1 MAINAEQL
9 NIILSARDKEF
20 TKAMDRSQKRVAH
33 FASKSQKNLSKT
45 GKSFNA
51 LGDAAKR
58 LGPALL
64 AAFSVAALKGAL
76 DGAVAIGQLA
86 KIAGVTNSE
95 FQVLAL
101 TTQQF
106 GIEQDKLSDILKD
119 VNDKF
124 GDFTQTGAGPLADFF
139 EFIAPKI
146 GLTADAFADLSSDK
160 KLGAYINALEEAN
173 LSQSEMTFYME
184 AIASDSTALIGAF
197 QNNGAA
203 IDVMRGKAESLGLV
217 LEDDVIEKSKAAKQ
231 ELALMSA
238 VVSTNLTEALVSIAP
253 LLTGASTGIA
263 ALARQAS
270 NFMNVFREIGS
281 DGLDGPEF
289 SSKRLI
295 SDVQDDIAA
304 LKVARADIGKAKSEI
319 LGDKAYEDLSV
330 FGKVQFGLQDRNL
343 QSVVGN
349 IEALTIQLGNLRKEA
364 EVAAGPVA
372 NAVNP
377 ADAARSGLSNII
389 SQTEQLERQA
399 EVNRMSAE
407 SVERQRISRE
417 KDAIVAKALKS
428 LIGEPF
434 SAENTTLR
442 LDAIA
447 AGDAYEVAAT
457 KASLILNPLEKAKQ
471 ATKKIREAAITAS
484 EAVTIMNQN
493 MIDGSPLLQNLGFD
507 AEGLGHVMSSVEN
520 SMESAFMSMIDGTS
534 SASDAFKSM
543 ASSII
548 KELYRVLVVKKI
560 TGFITGAIGG
570 LVGGGSSAGSGGK
583 ASGGP
588 VKAGQSYM
596 TGEHGRELFV
606 PQVNGRVLSAAQT
619 SNASGGGGDGVTV
632 IQSNTFGNGVSRA
645 EVNAMLPKMVEATKS
660 AVADAKLRGGSYGR
674 SFA

>member
-1 MAINAEQL
+1 MAISAEKL

-20 TKAMDRSQKRVAH
+20 TKAMDRSQRRVAH

-270 NFMNVFREIGS
+270 NFMNVFRDIGS
-281 DGLDGPEF
+281 DGPEL
-289 SSKRLI
+289 STERMI
-295 SDVQDDIAA
+295 SDVEGDIAEIEA
-304 LKVARADIGKAKSEI
+304 ARDKISEARTKR
-319 LGDKAYEDLSV
+319 LGDGTYDDLNLIEKGFFNRQTSQMQ
-330 FGKVQFGLQDRNL
+330 GMTGQIEQLTFGL
-343 QSVVGN
+343 G
-349 IEALTIQLGNLRKEA
+349 ALRREA
-364 EVAAGPVA
+364 EAVAGPVA

-457 KASLILNPLEKAKQ
+457 KASLILNPLEKAKE

-520 SMESAFMSMIDGTS
+520 SMESAFMSIIDGTS

-548 KELYRVLVVKKI
+548 SELYRVLVVKKI

-570 LVGGGSSAGSGGK
+570 LVGGGSSTPIGQ

-588 VKAGQSYM
+588 VKAGQSYV

-619 SNASGGGGDGVTV
+619 NNAAGAGGGDGVTV
-632 IQSNTFGNGVSRA
+632 IQSNTFGSGVSRA
-645 EVNAMLPKMVEATKS
+645 EVNAMLPKMVEATKA
-660 AVADAKLRGGSYGR
+660 AVVDAKLRGGSYGR

>member
-1 MAINAEQL
+1 MAISAEKL

-20 TKAMDRSQKRVAH
+20 TKAMDRSQRRVAH

-86 KIAGVTNSE
+86 KIAGVTNGE

-548 KELYRVLVVKKI
+548 SELYRVLVVKKI

>member
-1 MAINAEQL
+1 MAISAEKL

-101 TTQQF
+101 TTQEF

-139 EFIAPKI
+139 DFIAPKI
-146 GLTADAFADLSSDK
+146 GLTADAFADMSSDK
-160 KLGAYINALEEAN
+160 KLGAYVNALQEAN
-173 LSQSEMTFYME
+173 LSQAEMTFYME

-197 QNNGAA
+197 QDNGAA
-203 IDVMRGKAESLGLV
+203 IDVMRGKTEDLGGT
-217 LEDDVIEKSKAAKQ
+217 LEDDVIEKAKVAKQ

-238 VVSTNLTEALVSIAP
+238 VVSSNLTEALVSITP

-263 ALARQAS
+263 ALAQQAA
-270 NFMNVFREIGS
+270 NFMNVFRDIGS
-281 DGLDGPEF
+281 DGPVLSNSRMVEF
-289 SSKRLI
+289 
-295 SDVQDDIAA
+295 VEADIAA
-304 LKVARADIGKAKSEI
+304 LKVERDKVSKAKAEI
-319 LGDKAYEDLSV
+319 LGDRSFGDLNFLDRGLISLKDNKLSV
-330 FGKVQFGLQDRNL
+330 MTQE
-343 QSVVGN
+343 
-349 IEALTIQLGNLRKEA
+349 IEALTFGLGELRREA
-364 EVAAGPVA
+364 AAAATPVGD
-372 NAVNP
+372 AVNP
-377 ADAARSGLSNII
+377 ADAARSGLASIKA
-389 SQTEQLERQA
+389 QTEQLERQA

-417 KDAIVAKALKS
+417 KDAIVAKALKP

-447 AGDAYEVAAT
+447 AGDAYEIAAT
-457 KASLILNPLEKAKQ
+457 KASLILNPLKAAEQ
-471 ATKKIREAAITAS
+471 ATKGIREAAISAT

-493 MIDGSPLLQNLGFD
+493 MINGSPLLQNLGFD
-507 AEGLGHVMSSVEN
+507 AEGLGHVMGTVEN
-520 SMESAFMSMIDGTS
+520 SIESAFMSMIDGTS

-570 LVGGGSSAGSGGK
+570 LAGGGASVGGGGK

-619 SNASGGGGDGVTV
+619 NNAAAGGGGGVTV
-632 IQSNTFGNGVSRA
+632 IQNNTFGSGVSRS
-645 EVNAMLPKMVEATKS
+645 EVNAMLPKIVEATKA
-660 AVADAKLRGGSYGR
+660 AVVDAKLRGGSYGR

>member
-146 GLTADAFADLSSDK
+146 GLTAEAFADLSSDK
-160 KLGAYINALEEAN
+160 KLGAYINALQEAN
-173 LSQSEMTFYME
+173 LSQAEMTFYME

-270 NFMNVFREIGS
+270 NFMNVFRDIGS
-281 DGLDGPEF
+281 DGPEF
-289 SSKRLI
+289 SSKRMI
-295 SDVQDDIAA
+295 DSVEGDIAA
-304 LKVARADIGKAKSEI
+304 LEKRRDAISKARSDI
-319 LGDKAYEDLSV
+319 LGDRTYDDLNLLDKGLVAIQNRRLSPL
-330 FGKVQFGLQDRNL
+330 VQEIELLTFGL
-343 QSVVGN
+343 G
-349 IEALTIQLGNLRKEA
+349 ELRREA
-364 EVAAGPVA
+364 EAVAGPVA
-372 NAVNP
+372 DAVNP

-399 EVNRMSAE
+399 KVNQMSAE
-407 SVERQRISRE
+407 AVERQRISRE

-447 AGDAYEVAAT
+447 AGDAYEIAAT

-520 SMESAFMSMIDGTS
+520 SMDSAFMSMIDGTS

-588 VKAGQSYM
+588 VKAGQSYV

-606 PQVNGRVLSAAQT
+606 PQVNGRILSAAQT
-619 SNASGGGGDGVTV
+619 NNAAGGGGGDGVTV
-632 IQSNTFGNGVSRA
+632 IQSNTFGSGVSRA
-645 EVNAMLPKMVEATKS
+645 EVNAMLPKMVEATKA
-660 AVADAKLRGGSYGR
+660 AVVDAKLRGGSYGR

>member
-1 MAINAEQL
+1 MAISAEKL

-20 TKAMDRSQKRVAH
+20 TKAMDRSQRRVAH

-86 KIAGVTNSE
+86 KIAGVTNGE

-160 KLGAYINALEEAN
+160 KLGAYINALQEAN
-173 LSQSEMTFYME
+173 LSQADMTFYME

-197 QNNGAA
+197 ENNGAA

-253 LLTGASTGIA
+253 LLTDASTGIA
-263 ALARQAS
+263 FLARQAS
-270 NFMNVFREIGS
+270 NFMNVFRDIGS
-281 DGLDGPEF
+281 DGPEATIGMQIRGLEGDIVAAKAAKAAV
-289 SSKRLI
+289 SKTI
-295 SDVQDDIAA
+295 
-304 LKVARADIGKAKSEI
+304 SEI
-319 LGDKAYEDLSV
+319 LGDKDYEDLNLID
-330 FGKVQFGLQDRNL
+330 KGLISIQ
-343 QSVVGN
+343 N
-349 IEALTIQLGNLRKEA
+349 IRMSPLVEQIEFLTLGLDLLRKKA

-399 EVNRMSAE
+399 EVNQMSAE

-457 KASLILNPLEKAKQ
+457 KASLILNPLEKAKE
-471 ATKKIREAAITAS
+471 ATNRIREAAITAS

-619 SNASGGGGDGVTV
+619 NNASGGGGGGDGVTV
-632 IQSNTFGNGVSRA
+632 IQNNTFGSGVSRA
-645 EVNAMLPKMVEATKS
+645 EVNAMLPKMVEATKA
-660 AVADAKLRGGSYGR
+660 AVVDAKLRGGSYGR

>member
-1 MAINAEQL
+1 MAISAEKL

-95 FQVLAL
+95 FQVLTL

-119 VNDKF
+119 VNDRF

-146 GLTADAFADLSSDK
+146 GLTADAFADMSSDK
-160 KLGAYINALEEAN
+160 KLGAYINALQEAN

-197 QNNGAA
+197 ENNGAA

-270 NFMNVFREIGS
+270 NFMNVFRDIGS
-281 DGLDGPEF
+281 DGPEL
-289 SSKRLI
+289 SSKRMI
-295 SDVQDDIAA
+295 ESVEGDIAT
-304 LKVARADIGKAKSEI
+304 LEKRRDEISKARSDI
-319 LGDKAYEDLSV
+319 LGDRTYDDLNLLDKGLVSIQNRRLSPL
-330 FGKVQFGLQDRNL
+330 VQEIEMLTFGL
-343 QSVVGN
+343 G
-349 IEALTIQLGNLRKEA
+349 ELRKEA

-407 SVERQRISRE
+407 AVERQRISRE

-457 KASLILNPLEKAKQ
+457 KASLILNPLEKAKE
-471 ATKKIREAAITAS
+471 ATNRIREAAITAS

-520 SMESAFMSMIDGTS
+520 SMESAFMSIIDGTS

-548 KELYRVLVVKKI
+548 SELYRVLVVKKI

-570 LVGGGSSAGSGGK
+570 LVGGGSSTPIGQ

-606 PQVNGRVLSAAQT
+606 PQVNGRILSAAQT
-619 SNASGGGGDGVTV
+619 NNASGGGGDGVTV
-632 IQSNTFGNGVSRA
+632 IQNNTFGNGVSRA

>member
-86 KIAGVTNSE
+86 KIAGVTNGE

-106 GIEQDKLSDILKD
+106 GIEQDKLSDVLKD

-160 KLGAYINALEEAN
+160 KLGAYINALQEAN
-173 LSQSEMTFYME
+173 LSQADMTFYME

-197 QNNGAA
+197 ENNGAA

-270 NFMNVFREIGS
+270 NFMNVFRDIGS
-281 DGLDGPEF
+281 DGPEL
-289 SSKRLI
+289 SSKRMI
-295 SDVQDDIAA
+295 ESVEGDIAT
-304 LKVARADIGKAKSEI
+304 LEKRRDEISKARSDI
-319 LGDKAYEDLSV
+319 LGDRTYDDLNLLDKGLVSIQNRRLSPL
-330 FGKVQFGLQDRNL
+330 VQEIEMLTFGL
-343 QSVVGN
+343 G
-349 IEALTIQLGNLRKEA
+349 ELRKEA

-457 KASLILNPLEKAKQ
+457 KASLILNPLEKAKE
-471 ATKKIREAAITAS
+471 ATNRIREAAITAS

-520 SMESAFMSMIDGTS
+520 SMESAFMSIIDGTS

-619 SNASGGGGDGVTV
+619 NNASGGGGDGVTV
-632 IQSNTFGNGVSRA
+632 IQNNTFGNGVSRA

>member
-1 MAINAEQL
+1 MAISAEKL

-101 TTQQF
+101 TTQEF

-146 GLTADAFADLSSDK
+146 GLTADAFADMSSDK
-160 KLGAYINALEEAN
+160 KLGAYVNALQEAN
-173 LSQSEMTFYME
+173 LSQAEMTFYME

-197 QNNGAA
+197 QDNGAA
-203 IDVMRGKAESLGLV
+203 IDVMRGKTEDLGGT
-217 LEDDVIEKSKAAKQ
+217 LEDDVIEKAKVAKQ

-238 VVSTNLTEALVSIAP
+238 VVSSNLTEALISITP

-263 ALARQAS
+263 ALARQAA
-270 NFMNVFREIGS
+270 NFMNVFRDIGS
-281 DGLDGPEF
+281 DGPVLSNSRMIE
-289 SSKRLI
+289 SVES
-295 SDVQDDIAA
+295 DIAA
-304 LKVARADIGKAKSEI
+304 LKIERDLVSKAKAEI
-319 LGDKAYEDLSV
+319 LGDRSFGDLNFLDRGLISLKDNKLSV
-330 FGKVQFGLQDRNL
+330 MTQEIEMLTFGLDELRR
-343 QSVVGN
+343 
-349 IEALTIQLGNLRKEA
+349 EA
-364 EVAAGPVA
+364 AATATPVED
-372 NAVNP
+372 AVNP
-377 ADAARSGLSNII
+377 ADAARSGLASIKA
-389 SQTEQLERQA
+389 QTEQLERQA

-417 KDAIVAKALKS
+417 KDAIVAKALKT

-434 SAENTTLR
+434 SSENTTLR

-447 AGDAYEVAAT
+447 AGDAYEIAAT
-457 KASLILNPLEKAKQ
+457 KASLILNPLEEAKQ
-471 ATKKIREAAITAS
+471 ATKGIREAAISAT
-484 EAVTIMNQN
+484 EAVEIMNQN
-493 MIDGSPLLQNLGFD
+493 MINGSPLLQNLGFD
-507 AEGLGHVMSSVEN
+507 AEGLGHVMGTVES
-520 SMESAFMSMIDGTS
+520 SMESAFMSIADGTA

-570 LVGGGSSAGSGGK
+570 LAGGGASAGSGGK

-619 SNASGGGGDGVTV
+619 NNAATGGGNDVTV
-632 IQSNTFGNGVSRA
+632 IQNNTFGSGVSRS
-645 EVNAMLPKMVEATKS
+645 EVNAMLPKIVEATKA
-660 AVADAKLRGGSYGR
+660 AVVDAKLRGGSYGR
-674 SFA
+674 SFS

>member
-86 KIAGVTNSE
+86 KIAGVTNGE

-253 LLTGASTGIA
+253 LLTDASTGIA
-263 ALARQAS
+263 FLARQAS

-295 SDVQDDIAA
+295 GDVQDDIAA
-304 LKVARADIGKAKSEI
+304 LKVARADIGKAKSDI
-319 LGDKAYEDLSV
+319 LGDKEYKDLSV
-330 FGKVQFGLQDRNL
+330 LGKINFGFQDRRL
-343 QSVVGN
+343 QAVAGDIV
-349 IEALTIQLGNLRKEA
+349 ALTFQLGNLRKEA
-364 EVAAGPVA
+364 KAAAGPVA
-372 NAVNP
+372 DVVNP

-399 EVNRMSAE
+399 EVNQMSAE

-457 KASLILNPLEKAKQ
+457 KASLILNPLEKAKE
-471 ATKKIREAAITAS
+471 ATNRIREAAITAS

-619 SNASGGGGDGVTV
+619 NNASGGGGDGVTV
-632 IQSNTFGNGVSRA
+632 IQNNTFGNGVSRA